1 MKVHEEVKVETKP
14 LVSSEEKDRG
24 VLGAI
29 YDFLSSLIA
38 GSVGIVTF
46 VICMFIVFRHGGG
59 LADVSFVELGFFIW
73 LWFCFNAVNE
83 LAKEQG
89 RSSFLFTWQLFALT
103 GWLMLWSSLAYAA
116 WFQWGADFGLKE
128 NFFASSL
135 FEVTLLLVVGI
146 GAGLGVLVNVEFDEN
161 KPEEVEKSGESA

>member
-1 MKVHEEVKVETKP
+1 MQEEAKVETKP
-14 LVSSEEKDRG
+14 LVSSEEKERG

-46 VICMFIVFRHGGG
+46 AICIFTVFRHGGG

-73 LWFCFNAVNE
+73 LLYCFNAAKD
-83 LAKEQG
+83 LAQEQG
-89 RSSFLFTWQLFALT
+89 RSHFLFTWQLFALT
-103 GWLMLWSSLAYAA
+103 GWLMFWSSLAYAA
-116 WFQWGADFGLKE
+116 WFKWGADFGLKE

-135 FEVTLLLVVGI
+135 FEVSLLLVVGI
-146 GAGLGVLVNVEFDEN
+146 GAGLGVLVNVELD
-161 KPEEVEKSGESA
+161 KSKKEEVKKEGGTV

>member
-38 GSVGIVTF
+38 GSLGIVTF
-46 VICMFIVFRHGGG
+46 AICIFTVFRHGSG
-59 LADVSFVELGFFIW
+59 LADVSFLELGFFIW
-73 LWFCFNAVNE
+73 LLYCFNAAKE
-83 LAKEQG
+83 LAQEQQ
-89 RSSFLFTWQLFALT
+89 RSVFLFTWRLFALT
-103 GWLMLWSSLAYAA
+103 GWLMFWSCLAYAA
-116 WFQWGADFGLKE
+116 WFKWGADYGLQD

-135 FEVTLLLVVGI
+135 FEVSLLLVVGI
-146 GAGLGVLVNVEFDEN
+146 GAGLGVLVSVKTNNDEQP
-161 KPEEVEKSGESA
+161 KAEEAGEAI